1 MSVKKKIGIAI
12 ALVVILAAGAGIAA
26 AWQSML
32 GSQKTEIPT
41 VRVKRG
47 DIERKVYTTGELRP
61 ARSAMLVAPPVSG
74 TLQIVQLA
82 KTGERVKAGDVVI
95 EFDPSEQE
103 YNLEQARSQLLEAE
117 QQITKS
123 KADSAVQAAQ
133 DKVALL
139 QAKFA
144 VRRAELE
151 VSRNELV
158 SAIDAKKNL
167 LNLEEA
173 RRRQTQLE
181 DDMKSHAATNQAA
194 LAVLEEK
201 RNKSRLDMQVAQQN
215 IDNMKVKTSI
225 GGLVALKD
233 NMDSTGGWF
242 FSGMVL
248 PEYRPG
254 DLVFPGR
261 MIAEVLDVE
270 SMEILAKVSENDRGN
285 IDPGQPVE
293 VRVDTLPDQMLRGKV
308 KTVAGTTSR
317 SGWWGSSGS
326 ERKFDATFQLEKIT
340 PDLRPGITA
349 QVIIVGESLRNALY
363 LPRQALFEKDG
374 KPVAYV
380 RDHDQFVPREVKIQ
394 NRTESQ
400 VAIENLQEGDEV
412 ALVNPESKGRQP
424 GKANSSPS
432 GPNVRIGGGG

>member
-1 MSVKKKIGIAI
+1 MTIKKKIRI
-12 ALVVILAAGAGIAA
+12 ALTLAVVLVAGTGMAA
-26 AWQSML
+26 AWQSVM
-32 GSQKTEIPT
+32 STQKKEIPT
-41 VRVKRG
+41 VRVRRG
-47 DIERKVYTTGELRP
+47 NIERKVYTTGELRP

-82 KTGERVKAGDVVI
+82 KTGERVSAGDVVI

-103 YNLEQARSQLLEAE
+103 YNLEQARSQLLQAE
-117 QQITKS
+117 QEITKS
-123 KADSAVQAAQ
+123 KADAAVQAAQ

-173 RRRQTQLE
+173 RRRMAQLE
-181 DDMKSHAATNQAA
+181 DDIKTHAATSQAS
-194 LAVLEEK
+194 LAVVEER
-201 RNKSRLDMQVAQQN
+201 RNKSRLDMMVAQKN
-215 IDNMKVKTSI
+215 IENMQVKSPI

-233 NMDSTGGWF
+233 NMDSTGGF
-242 FSGMVL
+242 FFGGMVL
-248 PEYRPG
+248 PEYRTG

-261 MIAEVLDVE
+261 MIAEVLEVE

-293 VRVDTLPDQMLRGKV
+293 VRVDTLPGQMLSGKV
-308 KTVAGTTSR
+308 KTVAGTTTR
-317 SGWWGSSGS
+317 GGWWGMSGA
-326 ERKFDATFQLEKIT
+326 ERKFDATFQLDKIT
-340 PDLRPGITA
+340 AELRPGITA
-349 QVIIVGESLRNALY
+349 QVIIVGEEVRNALY

-374 KPVAYV
+374 KPVAYI
-380 RDHDQFVPREVKIQ
+380 RHGDQFEPREVQIKQ
-394 NRTESQ
+394 RTESQ

-412 ALVNPESKGRQP
+412 ALINPEAKNKFP
-424 GKANSSPS
+424 GKANSAPS
-432 GPNVRIGGGG
+432 GPSVRIGGGR

>member
-1 MSVKKKIGIAI
+1 MSARKKIAI
-12 ALVVILAAGAGIAA
+12 TVTLVVLVIAGAGIAA
-26 AWQSML
+26 AWQSVMS
-32 GSQKTEIPT
+32 SQKTEIPT

-47 DIERKVYTTGELRP
+47 NIERRVYTTGEFRP
-61 ARSAMLVAPPVSG
+61 ARSTMLVAPPVSG

-82 KTGERVKAGDVVI
+82 KTGERVNAGDVVL

-103 YNLEQARSQLLEAE
+103 YNLEQARSQLLQAE
-117 QQITKS
+117 QEITKA
-123 KADSAVQAAQ
+123 KADAAVQAAQ

-144 VRRAELE
+144 LRRAELD

-173 RRRQTQLE
+173 KRRQAQLE
-181 DDMKSHAATNQAA
+181 DDVKSHAATSKAS
-194 LAVLEEK
+194 LAVVEER

-215 IDNMKVKTSI
+215 IDNMKVKTPI

-233 NMDSTGGWF
+233 NVDSTGGWF

-261 MIAEVLDVE
+261 VIAEVLDVE

-285 IDPGQPVE
+285 IDPGQPIE
-293 VRVDTLPDQMLRGKV
+293 VRVDALPDQMLSGKV

-317 SGWWGSSGS
+317 GGWWGSTGA

-340 PDLRPGITA
+340 PDLRPGTTA
-349 QVIIVGESLRNALY
+349 QVIIVGEQVRDALY

-380 RDHDQFVPREVKIQ
+380 RSGDQFEPREVQIKH
-394 NRTESQ
+394 RTESL
-400 VAIENLQEGDEV
+400 VAVENLKEGDEI
-412 ALVNPESKGRQP
+412 ALVNPDAKNRHP
-424 GKANSSPS
+424 GKATSAPV
-432 GPNVRIGGGG
+432 GPAIKAGGAK

>member
-1 MSVKKKIGIAI
+1 MSLKKKIRIGVT
-12 ALVVILAAGAGIAA
+12 LLVILAAGAGIAA
-26 AWQSML
+26 AWQSVM
-32 GSQKTEIPT
+32 GSQKKEIPT

-47 DIERKVYTTGELRP
+47 NIERKVYTTGELRP

-74 TLQIVQLA
+74 TLQIVRLVR
-82 KTGERVKAGDVVI
+82 TGERVKAGDAVI

-103 YNLEQARSQLLEAE
+103 YNLEQARSQVLQAE
-117 QQITKS
+117 QTITKT
-123 KADSAVQAAQ
+123 KADAAVQAAQ

-151 VSRNELV
+151 VSKNELV

-173 RRRQTQLE
+173 KRRLAQLE
-181 DDMKSHAATNQAA
+181 DDIKSHEATQQAS
-194 LAVLEEK
+194 LAVLLEQ
-201 RNKSRLDMQVAQQN
+201 RNKYQLDMKVAQQN
-215 IDNMKVKTSI
+215 IDNMMVKSPI
-225 GGLVALKD
+225 NGLVGLRD
-233 NMDSTGGWF
+233 NIDASGGFFFTG
-242 FSGMVL
+242 MIL

-254 DLVFPGR
+254 DLVYPGR

-285 IDPGQPVE
+285 INPGQPVE
-293 VRVDTLPDQMLRGKV
+293 VRVDTLPGQTLSGKV

-317 SGWWGSSGS
+317 GGWWSMTSA
-326 ERKFDATFQLEKIT
+326 ERKFDATFQLDKLTAEI
-340 PDLRPGITA
+340 RPGITA
-349 QVIIVGESLRNALY
+349 QVVILGDEVRDALY

-380 RDHDQFVPREVKIQ
+380 RNGDAFEAREVKIKY
-394 NRTESQ
+394 RTESQ
-400 VAIENLQEGDEV
+400 VAVENLNEGDEV
-412 ALVNPESKGRQP
+412 ALVNPEAKGRQP
-424 GKANSSPS
+424 GKSPAAPS
-432 GPNVRIGGGG
+432 GPNVRIGGGR